1 MKQLLSFIFIVLFLG
16 ACSEKKVD
24 PQQLAKEQA
33 KRDSLALKVALMPT
47 MDCLPFFY
55 AQRCGI
61 FKELNL
67 DVRLLKYNAQMD
79 VDTAIVNQRAD
90 VAYTDL
96 IRAALLQSRGTG
108 LYAIEPVESN
118 VFLISNK
125 SKRMR
130 RLNHLEERM
139 TAIARHSVTDLLL
152 DTIIQQNKLD
162 AAAIYHPQINDIC
175 LRCDML
181 CNGTI
186 DAAFLTE
193 PYATQAQ
200 MAGHPALYNSKKQN
214 IQLFTFVASY
224 PAVKDKRKLEQ
235 IKTLFKGYKMAVEAL
250 NKGGE
255 RDSITHI
262 LTSYPVDKTT
272 ADSIKLPKF
281 RIPSD
286 FDQKQVETAI
296 RFLRGRKLIKNTYQG
311 DTLVNTSFIR

>member
-1 MKQLLSFIFIVLFLG
+1 MKQLLSFILIALLLG
-16 ACSEKKVD
+16 ACSDKKAD
-24 PQQLAKEQA
+24 PQKLAKEQA
-33 KRDSLALKVALMPT
+33 ERDSLALKVAVMPT
-47 MDCLPFFY
+47 MDCLPLFY

-61 FKELNL
+61 FHQLNI
-67 DVRLLKYNAQMD
+67 DVRLLKYDAQMD
-79 VDTAIVNQRAD
+79 VDTAIVNGHAD

-108 LYAIEPVESN
+108 LYAISPVESN
-118 VFLISNK
+118 IILVSNK
-125 SKRMR
+125 GKRMR

-162 AAAIYHPQINDIC
+162 AAAIYHPQINNIA

-200 MAGHPALYNSKKQN
+200 LAGHPALYNSKKQD

-224 PAVKDKRKLEQ
+224 KAAKDKRKLEQ
-235 IKTLFKGYKMAVEAL
+235 IKKLFKGYSMAVETI

-255 RDSITHI
+255 RDSIVHI
-262 LTSYPVDKTT
+262 LTNYPVDKKT

-286 FDQKQVETAI
+286 FNQKQLETAL
-296 RFLRGRKLIKNTYQG
+296 RFLRGRKLINNSYRG
-311 DTLVNTSFIR
+311 DTLINPSLIR

>member
-1 MKQLLSFIFIVLFLG
+1 
-16 ACSEKKVD
+16 
-24 PQQLAKEQA
+24 
-33 KRDSLALKVALMPT
+33 
-47 MDCLPFFY
+47 
-55 AQRCGI
+55 
-61 FKELNL
+61 
-67 DVRLLKYNAQMD
+67 
-79 VDTAIVNQRAD
+79 
-90 VAYTDL
+90 
-96 IRAALLQSRGTG
+96 
-108 LYAIEPVESN
+108 
-118 VFLISNK
+118 
-125 SKRMR
+125 MR

-162 AAAIYHPQINDIC
+162 AAAIYHPQINNIA

-200 MAGHPALYNSKKQN
+200 LAGHPALYNSKKQD

-224 PAVKDKRKLEQ
+224 KAAKDKRKLEQ
-235 IKTLFKGYKMAVEAL
+235 IKKLFKGYSMAVETI

-255 RDSITHI
+255 RDSIVHI
-262 LTSYPVDKTT
+262 LTNYPVDKKT

-286 FDQKQVETAI
+286 FNQKQLETAL
-296 RFLRGRKLIKNTYQG
+296 RFLRGRKLINNSYRG
-311 DTLVNTSFIR
+311 DTLINPSLIR